1 MKDTQ
6 QLINVLVASHLF
18 AIWLLVSTQL
28 LYDRLYDRSDR
39 LSRVCRPANRFLIVA
54 GLFWAIVLLSFL
66 AQAEAKA
73 GDTSDNTPVVEVF
86 TDRAH
91 PLIHAEA
98 LPGAIIYRIDGL
110 IAMQE
115 RLSEGLPAD
124 EMAAT
129 RIAKQ
134 RISTID
140 KDAVT
145 ESAQGLVLAHL
156 KYQLDRYPAIVFAGQ
171 AVIYGV
177 TDLALAKRLYDESRT
192 EAP

>member
-1 MKDTQ
+1 MTK
-6 QLINVLVASHLF
+6 
-18 AIWLLVSTQL
+18 STKRGNQKK
-28 LYDRLYDRSDR
+28 S
-39 LSRVCRPANRFLIVA
+39 F
-54 GLFWAIVLLSFL
+54 AIVLTAALGSGL
-66 AQAEAKA
+66 ALAHPAHAEAPA
-73 GDTSDNTPVVEVF
+73 ATPAAAPTIEVF
-86 TDRAH
+86 TDREH
-91 PLIHAEA
+91 PIIHAEA

-110 IAMQE
+110 LTMQE

-124 EMAAT
+124 EKAAT
-129 RIAKQ
+129 RIAKK

-140 KDAVT
+140 KDVVT

-192 EAP
+192 VSP

>member
-1 MKDTQ
+1 MT
-6 QLINVLVASHLF
+6 N
-18 AIWLLVSTQL
+18 STKSGNQKK
-28 LYDRLYDRSDR
+28 S
-39 LSRVCRPANRFLIVA
+39 F
-54 GLFWAIVLLSFL
+54 AIVLTAALGSGL
-66 AQAEAKA
+66 ALVHPAHAE
-73 GDTSDNTPVVEVF
+73 TPAATLAAAPTAAPTIEVF
-86 TDRAH
+86 TDRQH

-110 IAMQE
+110 VAMQE
-115 RLSEGLPAD
+115 RLSKGLPAD
-124 EMAAT
+124 EKAAT

-145 ESAQGLVLAHL
+145 ESAQGLVFAHL
-156 KYQLDRYPAIVFAGQ
+156 KYQLNRYPAIVFAGQ

-177 TDLALAKRLYDESRT
+177 TDLALAKRLYDESRI